1 MDLRIVT
8 FEASTHT
15 ADDAARAVGVEVAR
29 IVKTLVFVTVTEQG
43 PEPVICLVS
52 GANRVDV
59 GRLAA
64 VVGQSGLR
72 RATAREAHDLT
83 GFPIGG
89 IPPFGHSRP
98 ARVIMDP
105 DLASFPTVWAAAGTS
120 DSVFEVPPAAL
131 RSLSNATVAPVTEGQ
146 AAERA
151 ALSPDRAGSAAT
163 GLLRPGAAS
172 EA

>member
-1 MDLRIVT
+1 VDVHIVT
-8 FEASTHT
+8 FDASTHT

-29 IVKTLVFVTVTEQG
+29 IVKSLVFVTVTEQG
-43 PEPVICLVS
+43 PEPIICLIS

-64 VVGQSGLR
+64 VVGLPGLR

-98 ARVIMDP
+98 TRVIMDP
-105 DLASFPTVWAAAGTS
+105 DLTSFPTVWAAAGTS
-120 DSVFEVPPAAL
+120 ITS
-131 RSLSNATVAPVTEGQ
+131 APSTSTAE
-146 AAERA
+146 AAERPTSSMRTSVFLPTSLPA
-151 ALSPDRAGSAAT
+151 PAT
-163 GLLRPGAAS
+163 
-172 EA
+172 EIT